1 MKAQFTFL
9 SGARAGQIDLLGM
22 SYMTIGRHPASNLRC
37 DAEQDLDVSARHAT
51 ITFENG
57 FYILR
62 DLDST
67 NGTFVNG
74 SRLIEEHLLAN
85 EDVIQLGTK
94 GPRIQ
99 FKMVRSSGAAP
110 DGGTHVYRPSS
121 DDEGGGSRAVSDDE
135 APEADALQAIRTTS
149 GNPYPAKAVMSK
161 PRPNTAVRVRVE
173 VERQTRHLRSAL
185 LGLGALMIL
194 LVGAALW
201 QRFASMRRMEQERQ
215 RLLGQVDSLMA
226 EVSQVAATAQSLRE
240 VLDSSQANARRLRAE
255 IDSARRTPAEL
266 EGLRRQLEE
275 ALRQQRNLASA
286 ARLDAQAI
294 AAANQDAVA
303 LIFVQ
308 FQDGRSYTGSAFA
321 VRSDPTGGLLLT
333 NRHVLV
339 DSAGNPPLKIG
350 VAFNGSNQ
358 NFRAELLKLHS
369 TADVALLRVL
379 VNHGVPTVAGLADST
394 PGVRVGEPVA
404 MIGYPLGLDLPM
416 GGDFS
421 SAGVQATLTLGTA
434 SRVIPSLLQ
443 LDGYGAEG
451 SSGSPV
457 FNRDGKVVGIVYGG
471 QSGSNGRIVLSVPI
485 RFGEELLEGRP

>member
-9 SGARAGQIDLLGM
+9 SGARAGQIDLLGQT
-22 SYMTIGRHPASNLRC
+22 YITIGRHPASHLRC
-37 DAEQDLDVSARHAT
+37 DKEQDLDVSARHAT
-51 ITFENG
+51 ITFESG
-57 FYILR
+57 FFILR

-74 SRLIEEHLLAN
+74 SRLTAEHLLAN
-85 EDVIQLGTK
+85 DDVIQLGTK

-99 FKMVRSSGAAP
+99 FMMVRSSAPAA
-110 DGGTHVYRPSS
+110 DAGTRVFRPSS
-121 DDEGGGSRAVSDDE
+121 DGEVE
-135 APEADALQAIRTTS
+135 APPAGAAEEMPSEAELRAIRTTS
-149 GNPYPAKAVMSK
+149 GNLYPARAAAAR
-161 PRPNTAVRVRVE
+161 PGPNTAVRVRVE
-173 VERQTRHLRSAL
+173 VERQTRHLRGAL
-185 LGLGALMIL
+185 LGLGGL
-194 LVGAALW
+194 LIVLSSAALW
-201 QRFASMRRMEQERQ
+201 QRVASARRMEQERQ

-226 EVSQVAATAQSLRE
+226 EVSRVAATAQSLRE

-255 IDSARRTPAEL
+255 IDSARRTPAQL
-266 EGLRRQLEE
+266 EALRRQLDE
-275 ALRQQRNLASA
+275 ALRQQRNLVSA

-350 VAFNGSNQ
+350 VAFNGTNQ
-358 NFRAELLKLHS
+358 NFRAELLKVHP
-369 TADVALLRVL
+369 TEDVALLRVL
-379 VNHGVPTVAGLADST
+379 VSHGVPTVAGLADSAT
-394 PGVRVGEPVA
+394 TVQVGEPLA
-404 MIGYPLGLDLPM
+404 IIGYPLGLDLPM
-416 GGDFS
+416 GGDFA

-434 SRVIPSLLQ
+434 SKVIPTLLQ

-457 FNRDGKVVGIVYGG
+457 FNREGKVVGILYGG
-471 QSGSNGRIVLSVPI
+471 QAGTDGRIVLSVPI
-485 RFGEELLEGRP
+485 RYGEELLEGR